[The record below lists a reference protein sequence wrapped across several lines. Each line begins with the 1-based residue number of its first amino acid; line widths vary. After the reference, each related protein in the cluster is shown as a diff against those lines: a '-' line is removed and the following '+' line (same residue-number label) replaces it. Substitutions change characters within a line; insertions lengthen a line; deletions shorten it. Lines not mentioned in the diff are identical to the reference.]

1 MATWQGV
8 YPAALTQFRTD
19 QSLDI
24 EATRREIDR
33 LVADGV
39 DGVVALGT
47 SGENFTLDESE
58 KRALLAAIIET
69 VAGRVPVL
77 AGIAE
82 CSTRAGAALAREAQA
97 MGAAGLMV
105 VPGLVYK
112 SGRGEILAHFRAIAD
127 AGALP
132 VMVYNNPGTYGSDM
146 APDVIAELAGDP
158 RFCAAK
164 ESSGELARCAALH
177 ETPGGDFAI
186 FCGADD
192 IVLDMVAAGAV
203 GWISGFVNA
212 FPRESVAMFHAAR
225 AGREAE
231 ARALFEWFAPILAL
245 DSRPTLVQCLKLAAS
260 LQGRG
265 SATVR
270 GPRLALD
277 EAEAREVTGIVEA
290 AMASRPAL
298 GEPAAAE

>member
-1 MATWQGV
+1 MANWQGV
-8 YPAALTQFRTD
+8 YPAALTQFRAD
-19 QSLDI
+19 GSLDI
-24 EATRREIDR
+24 AATQGEIDR
-33 LVADGV
+33 LVAEGV

-47 SGENFTLDESE
+47 SGENFTLDGPE

-82 CSTRAGAALAREAQA
+82 CSTRAGAALAGEAEA

-112 SGRGEILAHFRAIAD
+112 SGRAEILAHFRTIAQ
-127 AGALP
+127 ASRLP

-146 APDVIAELAGDP
+146 GADVIAELAGDG

-164 ESSGELARCAALH
+164 ESSGELARCVTLH
-177 ETPGGDFAI
+177 ETLGEGFAI

-192 IVLDMVAAGAV
+192 IVLEMAAAGAV

-212 FPRESVAMFHAAR
+212 FPRELAAMFHAAR
-225 AGREAE
+225 AGRLGE
-231 ARALFEWFAPILAL
+231 ARALFDWFAPILAL
-245 DSRPTLVQCLKLAAS
+245 DSRPTLVQCLKLAAAM
-260 LQGRG
+260 QGRG
-265 SATVR
+265 TATVR

-277 EAEAREVTGIVEA
+277 AAERSEVAGIIGA
-290 AMASRPAL
+290 AMASSPAL

>member
-1 MATWQGV
+1 MANWQGV
-8 YPAALTQFRTD
+8 YPAVLTQFRAD
-19 QSLDI
+19 ESLDI
-24 EATRREIDR
+24 AATQTEIDR
-33 LVADGV
+33 LVADGI

-47 SGENFTLDESE
+47 SGENFTLDEAE
-58 KRALLAAIIET
+58 KRVLLAAIVET

-82 CSTRAGAALAREAQA
+82 CSTRGGAALATEAEA
-97 MGAAGLMV
+97 LGADGLMV

-127 AGALP
+127 ASALP
-132 VMVYNNPGTYGSDM
+132 VMIYNNPGTYGSDM
-146 APDVIAELAGDP
+146 APDVIAELAGDA

-164 ESSGELARCAALH
+164 ESSGELARCETLH
-177 ETPGGDFAI
+177 QTLGEDFAI

-225 AGREAE
+225 EGRERE
-231 ARALFEWFAPILAL
+231 ARALFDWFAPILAL

-265 SATVR
+265 TAVVR
-270 GPRLALD
+270 GPRLAMD
-277 EAEAREVTGIVEA
+277 DAEAREVAGIVEA

-298 GEPAAAE
+298 AEPAAAE

>member
-1 MATWQGV
+1 MANWQGV
-8 YPAALTQFRTD
+8 YPAALTQFRAD

-24 EATRREIDR
+24 EATQREIDR
-33 LVADGV
+33 LVVDGI

-47 SGENFTLDESE
+47 SGENFTLNEGE

-82 CSTRAGAALAREAQA
+82 CSTRAGAALAGEAEKL
-97 MGAAGLMV
+97 GASGLMV

-112 SGRGEILAHFRAIAD
+112 SGRAEILAHFRAIAQ
-127 AGALP
+127 ASALP
-132 VMVYNNPGTYGSDM
+132 VMIYNNPGTYGSDM
-146 APDVIAELAGDP
+146 ATDVIAELAGEA

-164 ESSGELARCAALH
+164 ESSGELERCAALH
-177 ETPGGDFAI
+177 RTLGEGLAI

-192 IVLDMVAAGAV
+192 IVLDMVEAGAV

-225 AGREAE
+225 KGRRDEAGR
-231 ARALFEWFAPILAL
+231 LFDWFAPILAL
-245 DSRPTLVQCLKLAAS
+245 DSRPTLVQCLKLAAAME
-260 LQGRG
+260 GRG
-265 SATVR
+265 SAVVR

-277 EAEAREVTGIVEA
+277 EAEAREVAGIIEA
-290 AMASRPAL
+290 AIANRPAL
-298 GEPAAAE
+298 SQPAAAE

>member
-1 MATWQGV
+1 MANWQGV
-8 YPAALTQFRTD
+8 YPAVLTQFRAD
-19 QSLDI
+19 ESLDI
-24 EATRREIDR
+24 AATQTEIDR

-47 SGENFTLDESE
+47 SGENFTLDGPE
-58 KRALLAAIIET
+58 KHALLAAIVET

-82 CSTRAGAALAREAQA
+82 YSTPAGAALASEAEA

-112 SGRGEILAHFRAIAD
+112 SGRAEILAHFRTIAQ
-127 AGALP
+127 ASRLP
-132 VMVYNNPGTYGSDM
+132 VMIYNNPGTYGSDM
-146 APDVIAELAGDP
+146 APDVIAELAGDA

-164 ESSGELARCAALH
+164 ESSGELARCVSLH
-177 ETPGGDFAI
+177 ETLGGDFAI

-203 GWISGFVNA
+203 GWISGFINA
-212 FPRESVAMFHAAR
+212 FPSESVAMFHAAR
-225 AGREAE
+225 AGRSVQ
-231 ARALFEWFAPILAL
+231 ARALFDWFAPILAL

-260 LQGRG
+260 MQGRG
-265 SATVR
+265 TATVR

-277 EAEAREVTGIVEA
+277 AAELSEVASIIEA
-290 AMASRPAL
+290 AMATRPVL
-298 GEPAAAE
+298 GNSAAAK